1 MKQVVSVS
9 LGSSKRNHRAQLKI
23 LGEEVTI
30 ERIGTNGS
38 MKKAAALLQ
47 ALDGKVD
54 ALGLGGI
61 DLYLVAGRKKYRIHD
76 AWKLARLVKHTPV
89 LDGSGLKHT
98 LERRVIEFLQTQ
110 GFNLQAK
117 KVLMTSAVDRFGMA
131 EALTAAGCQ
140 MVFGDIIFALGL
152 PLPITSLGAL
162 RTVAHLLLPILTKL
176 PFELLYPTGEKQE
189 SINPRFSGYYEEA
202 DIIAGDFLFI
212 KRYLPPGLSG
222 KTVLTNTVTQDDINE
237 LAKRKLKTLITT
249 TPDFQGR
256 SFGTNVMEALLV
268 AFSGR
273 PPETL
278 TEDDYLYYLNQLEI
292 KPRIINF

>member
-23 LGEEVTI
+23 LGEEVII